1 MVEQKEKYK
10 IMVIAILLA
19 GACFLTFY
27 FHVTRET
34 GTVFTHFFYV
44 PIILA
49 ALWWRRKGLVVA
61 IFLAA
66 LLVLSHHTFPREYV
80 DPANDY
86 LRAIMFIVIAGVVAA
101 LSERIAKAQ
110 VKVTHLNL
118 ILRSIRNV
126 NQLIAMEKNRDRLLK
141 GACERLTETRGYHNV
156 WIALLDESVGLVT
169 TAEAGLGEDFLPM
182 VERLKRG
189 ELPACGQRA
198 LSEPGIV
205 VTQDPLSTCT
215 DCPLAGKYDDRWAMT
230 IRLEH
235 GGTLYGLLCVSIP
248 GELTADE
255 EERALF
261 KEVASDLAFA
271 LHSIEQEEERKKAE
285 EELKKEKK
293 FSENIITTVPDSLIV
308 VDKDLRIKTANL
320 SFYQVFQLDPEKVV
334 GCSITDIL
342 GDEGGK
348 LSTELTKLL
357 GTKTSVENLE
367 LHYHSEKSGERIFS
381 ISARGIIVTEGEGE
395 EEEVLVVIG
404 DVTRRKHT
412 EDALL
417 ESEEKYRTLSESLPD
432 PVFEIDSAGKVI
444 YLNRAALDTF
454 GRSGEEILSGGVRL
468 NNVIAESELE
478 AARTNLGEIIKG
490 KSHVGE
496 RTFVR
501 KDGSRFVGEVHAG
514 PLYKGKRI
522 IGARGVI
529 RDITERKKMEEALR
543 RFSEELE
550 LKVEERT
557 EELKKERDYT
567 RHLMESSPDFQLTV
581 DKEGKIMDVNEAFE
595 NVVGKSRDIIIGCS
609 IYEYLPKEETEKAIA
624 EIFEKKKVRDIELTA
639 NIPEKG
645 VLIWNV
651 SGTVF
656 TSQEGE
662 NSIYITGRDLTER
675 RRAEEELRAKEM
687 QLVHAGRL
695 SSLGEMATGIAHE
708 INQPLT
714 VISMA
719 AEGTLRD
726 IEKKRVDMSA
736 LPKDLEDIMK
746 NVKRIDKIITHMRTF
761 ARKTVEIRAVKPEEV
776 LNNAFILLGEQFKT
790 HAILVA
796 QEIATNLP
804 HIMVD
809 SNQLEQVFINILTNA
824 RQVLD
829 EREEEAKKEG
839 ETFKKRL
846 VCRIS
851 REREK
856 EKEHEWVVYEFADN
870 AYGVPE
876 ELKTRVF
883 EPFFTTKE
891 IGEGTGLGLSI
902 AYGIVTRSLRGKIW
916 VEDNEAG
923 GASFKVAIP
932 VANKETT
939 RLHKINTEERK
950 QENRK

>member
-1 MVEQKEKYK
+1 MVDQKEKYK

-19 GACFLTFY
+19 GACFLTYY
-27 FHVTRET
+27 FHATRET

-49 ALWWRRKGLVVA
+49 ALWWRRKGLAVA

-66 LLVLSHHTFPREYV
+66 LLILSHHTFPREYV

-101 LSERIAKAQ
+101 LSEQIAKAQ
-110 VKVTHLNL
+110 AKVTHLNL

-156 WIALLDESVGLVT
+156 WITLLDESVGLVT

-198 LSEPGIV
+198 RSEPGIV
-205 VTQDPLSTCT
+205 VTRDPLSTCT

-235 GGTLYGLLCVSIP
+235 GGKLYGLLCVSIP

-285 EELKKEKK
+285 EELKEEKK

-320 SFYQVFQLDPEKVV
+320 SFYRVFQLDPEKVI
-334 GCSITDIL
+334 GCCITDIL
-342 GDEGGK
+342 GDEEGK
-348 LSTELTKLL
+348 LSAELNKLL

-367 LHYHSEKSGERIFS
+367 VHYRAEKSGERIFS
-381 ISARGIIVTEGEGE
+381 ISARGIIVAEEEEEEE

-404 DVTRRKHT
+404 DITGRKHT
-412 EDALL
+412 EEALR

-432 PVFEIDSAGKVI
+432 PVFKIDSEGKVI

-478 AARTNLGEIIKG
+478 AARKNLGEILKG

-514 PLYKGKRI
+514 PLYEGGRI

-550 LKVEERT
+550 LKVEDRT
-557 EELKKERDYT
+557 KELKKERDYT

-595 NVVGKSRDIIIGCS
+595 NVVGKSRDIIIGNP

-656 TSQEGE
+656 TTPEGE
-662 NSIYITGRDLTER
+662 KGVYITGRDLTER

-776 LNNAFILLGEQFKT
+776 QDNAFILLGEQFKT

-804 HIMVD
+804 LIVVD
-809 SNQLEQVFINILTNA
+809 TNQLEQVFINILTNA

-829 EREEEAKKEG
+829 ERDEEAKKEG

-851 REREK
+851 REK

-902 AYGIVTRSLRGKIW
+902 AYGIVTRSLKGKIW

-923 GASFKVAIP
+923 GASFKVAMP
-932 VANKETT
+932 VGNKELTT

-950 QENRK
+950 K

>member
-1 MVEQKEKYK
+1 MVIMVEQKEKYK
-10 IMVIAILLA
+10 IMVMAILLA
-19 GACFLTFY
+19 GACFLTYY
-27 FHVTRET
+27 FHGIVEIGR
-34 GTVFTHFFYV
+34 VFTHFFYI

-49 ALWWRRKGLVVA
+49 ALWWRRKGLAVA
-61 IFLAA
+61 TFLAA
-66 LLVLSHHTFPREYV
+66 LLIFSHIFVRAPPVT
-80 DPANDY
+80 ANDY
-86 LRAIMFIVIAGVVAA
+86 LRALMFVVIAGVVAA

-110 VKVTHLNL
+110 AKVTHLNL

-126 NQLIAMEKNRDRLLK
+126 NQLIAMEKNRDKLLK

-235 GGTLYGLLCVSIP
+235 GGKLYGLLCVSIP

-320 SFYQVFQLDPEKVV
+320 SFYQVFQLDPEKVI
-334 GCSITDIL
+334 GCHITDIL
-342 GDEGGK
+342 GDEGEK
-348 LSTELTKLL
+348 LSTELNKLL

-367 LHYHSEKSGERIFS
+367 LRYQSEKSGERIFS
-381 ISARGIIVTEGEGE
+381 ISARGIMVTEGEGEE

-404 DVTRRKHT
+404 DITGRKHA
-412 EDALL
+412 EEALR

-478 AARTNLGEIIKG
+478 AARKNLGEIIKG
-490 KSHVGE
+490 KCHIGE

-501 KDGSRFVGEVHAG
+501 TDGSRFVGEVHSG
-514 PLYKGKRI
+514 PLYVGARV

-557 EELKKERDYT
+557 KELKKERDYT
-567 RHLMESSPDFQLTV
+567 RHLIESSLDFQLAV
-581 DKEGKIMDVNEAFE
+581 DKEGKIMDVNAAFE
-595 NVVGKSRDIIIGCS
+595 SVIGKGRDIIIGSS

-645 VLIWNV
+645 TLIWNV
-651 SGTVF
+651 SGMVF
-656 TSQEGE
+656 TTPEREKG
-662 NSIYITGRDLTER
+662 IYITGRDLTER
-675 RRAEEELRAKEM
+675 RQMEEELKAKEM

-726 IEKKRVDMSA
+726 IEKKRVDMSVF
-736 LPKDLEDIMK
+736 PKDLEDIMS
-746 NVKRIDKIITHMRTF
+746 NVKRIDRIITHMRTF
-761 ARKTVEIRAVKPEEV
+761 AREPGEIRAVKPEEV
-776 LNNAFILLGEQFKT
+776 LDNAFILLAEQFKM
-790 HAILVA
+790 HGILVSR
-796 QEIATNLP
+796 EIATNLP

-824 RQVLD
+824 RQTLD
-829 EREEEAKKEG
+829 ERREEAKKEG
-839 ETFKKRL
+839 ESFEKRL

-856 EKEHEWVVYEFADN
+856 EKEREWVVYEFADN

-876 ELKTRVF
+876 ELKMRVF

-923 GASFKVAIP
+923 GASFKVAMP
-932 VANKETT
+932 VGNKELTT
-939 RLHKINTEERK
+939 GLHKINTEERK
-950 QENRK
+950 K

>member
-1 MVEQKEKYK
+1 MKEQKERDK
-10 IMVIAILLA
+10 IIVMAFLFGIC
-19 GACFLTFY
+19 CFLTCY
-27 FHVTRET
+27 FHVRLEI
-34 GTVFTHFFYV
+34 GTVFTHFFYI

-49 ALWWRRKGLVVA
+49 ALWWKRKGLVVA

-66 LLVLSHHTFPREYV
+66 LLILSHLTFPREFVQPY
-80 DPANDY
+80 NDY
-86 LRAIMFIVIAGVVAA
+86 FRALMFIGIFFVVAT
-101 LSERIAKAQ
+101 LSEWIAKAQ
-110 VKVTHLNL
+110 AKVAHLNL

-126 NQLIAMEKNRDRLLK
+126 NQLIAMEKDRDRLLK
-141 GACERLTETRGYHNV
+141 GACERLIETRGYHNV
-156 WIALLDESVGLVT
+156 WIALLDKSGGFVT
-169 TAEAGLGEDFLPM
+169 TSEACCLGEEFLPM
-182 VERLKRG
+182 LERLKRG

-215 DCPLAGKYDDRWAMT
+215 DCPLTEKYDGRWAMT

-235 GGTLYGLLCVSIP
+235 DGKLYGLLCVSIP

-261 KEVASDLAFA
+261 KEVANDLAFA
-271 LHSIEQEEERKKAE
+271 LHSIELEEERKKAE

-308 VDKDLRIKTANL
+308 VDKDLRIKSANL
-320 SFYQVFQLDPEKVV
+320 SFYQVFQLDPEKVI

-367 LHYHSEKSGERIFS
+367 VHYQPEKSGERIFS
-381 ISARGIIVTEGEGE
+381 ISARGIIVTEGKGEE
-395 EEEVLVVIG
+395 EEEVLVVIADITG
-404 DVTRRKHT
+404 QKQA
-412 EDALL
+412 EEALR

-432 PVFEIDSAGKVI
+432 PVFEMDSEGKVI
-444 YLNRAALDTF
+444 YANDAALDTF
-454 GRSGEEILSGGVRL
+454 GRSREELLNGGIRL
-468 NNVIAESELE
+468 NNVIVESELE
-478 AARTNLGEIIKG
+478 AARKNLDEILKG

-496 RTFVR
+496 RTYVR
-501 KDGSRFVGEVHAG
+501 KEGSRFIGEVHSG
-514 PLYKGKRI
+514 PLYEGARV

-529 RDITERKKMEEALR
+529 RDITERKRMEEALR

-557 EELKKERDYT
+557 KELKKERDYT
-567 RHLMESSPDFQLTV
+567 RHLIESSPDFQLAV

-595 NVVGKSRDIIIGCS
+595 SVVGKSRDNIIGS
-609 IYEYLPKEETEKAIA
+609 FVYKYLPKEEIEKAIA
-624 EIFEKKKVRDIELTA
+624 EIFEKKKVRDIELMA

-645 VLIWNV
+645 TLILNV

-656 TSQEGE
+656 TTPEGE
-662 NSIYITGRDLTER
+662 KGIYITGRDLTER
-675 RRAEEELRAKEM
+675 KQAEEELKVKEM
-687 QLVHAGRL
+687 QLIHAGRL

-726 IEKKRVDMSA
+726 IAKKRVDVSA
-736 LPKDLEDIMK
+736 LPNDLEDIMS
-746 NVKRIDKIITHMRTF
+746 NVKRIDRIITHMRTF
-761 ARKTVEIRAVKPEEV
+761 AREPREIRAVKPEEV
-776 LNNAFILLGEQFKT
+776 LNNAFILLGEQFKM
-790 HAILVA
+790 HGVLVSRETEA
-796 QEIATNLP
+796 NLP
-804 HIMVD
+804 LIEVD
-809 SNQLEQVFINILTNA
+809 ANQQEQVFVNILTNA

-829 EREEEAKKEG
+829 EREEEAKKKG
-839 ETFKKRL
+839 EVFEKRL
-846 VCRIS
+846 VCGIS
-851 REREK
+851 RERER

-876 ELKTRVF
+876 ELKMRVF

-902 AYGIVTRSLRGKIW
+902 AYSIVTRLGGKIW
-916 VEDNEAG
+916 VEDNEMG
-923 GASFKVAIP
+923 GASFKVAMP
-932 VANKETT
+932 VGGEKTENKWQKKAIKE
-939 RLHKINTEERK
+939 
-950 QENRK
+950 